1 MRPSVNISVDY
12 LHPVFDWMGR
22 LSYGDFRI
30 ALQLLNGT
38 QRQLL
43 KREVFDWMV
52 YL

>member
-1 MRPSVNISVDY
+1 MSVSISVDY
-12 LHPVFDWMGR
+12 LHPVFYSTGR
-22 LSYGDFRI
+22 LSDRDFRI

-43 KREVFDWMV
+43 RRELFDWMV